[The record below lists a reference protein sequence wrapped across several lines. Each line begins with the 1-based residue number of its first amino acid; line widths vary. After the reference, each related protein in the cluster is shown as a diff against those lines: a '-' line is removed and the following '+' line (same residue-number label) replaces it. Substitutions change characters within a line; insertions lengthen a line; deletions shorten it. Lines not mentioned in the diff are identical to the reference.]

1 MVRNEDMLSAL
12 ESFETTTTSGSSY
25 CRVPRQH
32 EHKFSVDFAAYSD
45 YYEAAR
51 ICAVCLWEFLQEQLI
66 TTQVDDSNSA
76 D

>member
-12 ESFETTTTSGSSY
+12 ESFKTTTSGSSW

-32 EHKFSVDFAAYSD
+32 EGKFIVHFAAYSD
-45 YYEAAR
+45 YYEAAY

-66 TTQVDDSNSA
+66 TTQKD
-76 D
+76 